1 LQLAQLRQNKSV
13 LVLLGLK
20 GQDNLALQAEK
31 TVNGYKKKNF
41 MLFMY
46 FMVNFY
52 IAVNDYDFNTEQQL

>member
-1 LQLAQLRQNKSV
+1 MLTNCCGFVWLQ
-13 LVLLGLK
+13 
-20 GQDNLALQAEK
+20 
-31 TVNGYKKKNF
+31 KKNF

>member
-20 GQDNLALQAEK
+20 GQEWLQ
-31 TVNGYKKKNF
+31 KKNF

-52 IAVNDYDFNTEQQL
+52 IAVNDYD